1 MPILLAA
8 CAALL
13 GAVAMVMQRVALESA
28 PHDSLSPRLIGHAVR
43 RRAWLAGFALLL
55 GVFVL
60 QASALRRG
68 QLSVVQPV
76 ITTELIF
83 LVAILAVGFGK
94 RIGRLEVGG
103 ILAVVTGLGTFFVS
117 ASPAEG
123 KGFPSRQGWIV
134 ISAVSVAGALLLV
147 LLSRVGPRWWRAA
160 VLGAAAAIL
169 FAYNAAITKAVT
181 TLLREG
187 GWSRLFTSWEPY
199 VLAVVGASGFFL
211 VQSALHAGPITAS
224 RITSVTVNPLL
235 SILIGATVFN
245 EHLRS
250 GGPYLALDVLAI
262 AVLCVG
268 LVVLTRSPLVAGV
281 GGRADD
287 EFLGASPLPP
297 PIN

>member
-1 MPILLAA
+1 VPIVLAA

-13 GAVAMVMQRVALESA
+13 AAVAMVMQRVALESA

-43 RRAWLAGFALLL
+43 RRGWLAGFALLL

-76 ITTELIF
+76 ITTEIIF

-94 RIGRLEVGG
+94 RIGRLEIGG
-103 ILAVVTGLGTFFVS
+103 ILAVVVGLGVFFAS
-117 ASPAEG
+117 AAPAEG
-123 KGFPSRQGWIV
+123 KGLPTPQGWIAISV
-134 ISAVSVAGALLLV
+134 ISVAGALVLV
-147 LLSRVGPRWWRAA
+147 LLSRFGPRWWRAA
-160 VLGAAAAIL
+160 VLGAAAAVL
-169 FAYNAAITKAVT
+169 FAYNAAVTKAVT
-181 TLLREG
+181 TLLRDG

-224 RITSVTVNPLL
+224 RITNVTVNPLL
-235 SILIGATVFN
+235 SIVIGVTVFN

-250 GGPYLALDVLAI
+250 GGLHLAVDVAALA
-262 AVLCVG
+262 ALCAG
-268 LVVLTRSPLVAGV
+268 LVALTRSPLVAGV
-281 GGRADD
+281 GGSGDD
-287 EFLGASPLPP
+287 EFLRASPLPP
-297 PIN
+297 PIT